1 MNNLSE
7 TENTPQKKGILLE
20 DFFFVKSEHRL
31 VRIDLDKLLYVECV
45 KDYMRLHAE
54 GMRPVMTLMT
64 MKAIE
69 DRLPQPQFMR
79 IHRSYII
86 QTSKIDYINKGSVT
100 IAGNNLPI
108 SDGYRDE
115 FFSYISKHEII

>member
-7 TENTPQKKGILLE
+7 PETTPQEKGVLQE
-20 DFFFVKSEHRL
+20 TFFFVKSEHRL
-31 VRIDLDKLLYVECV
+31 IRIDLEKLLYVECV
-45 KDYMRLHAE
+45 KDYMRLHVE
-54 GMRPVMTLMT
+54 GIRPVMTLMT

-69 DRLPQPQFMR
+69 DRLPQPKFMR

-86 QTSKIDYINKGSVT
+86 QTCKVDYINKGSVT

>member
-1 MNNLSE
+1 
-7 TENTPQKKGILLE
+7 
-20 DFFFVKSEHRL
+20 
-31 VRIDLDKLLYVECV
+31 
-45 KDYMRLHAE
+45 MRLHAE